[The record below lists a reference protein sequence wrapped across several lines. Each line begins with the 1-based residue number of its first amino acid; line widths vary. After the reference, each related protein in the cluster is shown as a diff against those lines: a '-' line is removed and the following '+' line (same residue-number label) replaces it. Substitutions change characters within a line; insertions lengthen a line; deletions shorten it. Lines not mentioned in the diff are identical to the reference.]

1 MIGVE
6 FCRRWAFR
14 RVSEAVFGDSIVV
27 AGSFCFGVRGGLA
40 GVAGTADSSSSI
52 EEAGS
57 MNISQRLS
65 LNASSSALDFSS
77 KDIVSV
83 TRWCLLK
90 LNVLRSC
97 EDLDSAATVVQV
109 GDLQS
114 VLQGR
119 KQKMCTSRS
128 AGCVRR
134 ARRDLFNPQKRVG
147 GEDFERFEVQAVWPE
162 MGREV
167 LAENVERRLS
177 LFLRDLRMRL
187 ICENV

>member
-1 MIGVE
+1 M
-6 FCRRWAFR
+6 
-14 RVSEAVFGDSIVV
+14 SEAVLGDSIVV

-77 KDIVSV
+77 KDIVSI
-83 TRWCLLK
+83 TRSCLLK

-97 EDLDSAATVVQV
+97 EDLDSAAIVVQT
-109 GDLQS
+109 GDLQT
-114 VLQGR
+114 VQG
-119 KQKMCTSRS
+119 KMQKMCTSRS

-134 ARRDLFNPQKRVG
+134 ARRDLCDPQKRVG
-147 GEDFERFEVQAVWPE
+147 GEDFERFEVQAFWPE

-177 LFLRDLRMRL
+177 LFLRDLRVRL